1 MEQLTQTISNIV
13 GIMMGVVG
21 AVAVAYLVYGA
32 FLYMTAG
39 GAPNQMEKGKTAMMT
54 SLAGVVLALLAYV
67 IVRLVMGAIVDPA
80 VEVDLPT
87 PATATPIPDTSGG

>member
-80 VEVDLPT
+80 VDVDLPPPRT
-87 PATATPIPDTSGG
+87 PAPPPPRG

>member
-54 SLAGVVLALLAYV
+54 ALAGVVLALLAYV
-67 IVRLVMGAIVDPA
+67 IVRLVVGAIVDPA
-80 VEVDLPT
+80 IEVELPSPATPT
-87 PATATPIPDTSGG
+87 PTPTA